1 MEELMDLRLAIAEGR
16 YDDAFSIVDEM
27 TAIAKKD
34 ITDTIGS
41 FIRVLLVHLIKQ
53 NAEKRTTRSWQVSIT
68 NTLEEIS
75 ERNQRDT
82 SNGTYMDTDDFR
94 LAIEKKYRSALQK
107 ASLEAF
113 DGKYSPREFAAL
125 VDAEAV
131 KAKALDYI
139 LNGVPDSEDES

>member
-1 MEELMDLRLAIAEGR
+1 VEELLDLRIAIEEGR
-16 YDDAFSIVDEM
+16 YDDALLLVEDM
-27 TAIAKKD
+27 NDMAKKS
-34 ITDTIGS
+34 IIDTIGS
-41 FIRVLLVHLIKQ
+41 FIQVLLIHLIKQ
-53 NAEKRTTRSWQVSIT
+53 DVEQRMTRSWLGSIIYSAG
-68 NTLEEIS
+68 NIQK
-75 ERNQRDT
+75 RNRRNK
-82 SNGTYMDTDDFR
+82 SNGTYMNENDLSAAIDEYFESARR
-94 LAIEKKYRSALQK
+94 L